1 MLYSSILGYVHAFA
15 AHAHVCAHC
24 TCSHVHAYLHTLT
37 CTHLAC
43 TLLLCTR
50 LHCTC
55 FFARAFSFSPF
66 AFSCYAFA
74 SRIFASRCAF
84 ASRVFASRAFASRC
98 AFPSFSSTGLGA
110 AAAASLSTRSER
122 RRAAWFRDHVAG
134 SMRVTLRV
142 TTLSL
147 RAGSSWGGT
156 NPPSPPP
163 TSPRVPLR
171 LLSLQARPVGGAIAS

>member
-1 MLYSSILGYVHAFA
+1 MLYSSILGCVHAF
-15 AHAHVCAHC
+15 AHAHVCTRC
-24 TCSHVHAYLHTLT
+24 TCSHAHTYLHTLT

-55 FFARAFSFSPF
+55 FFARAFSSSPF
-66 AFSCYAFA
+66 AFSCYAFS
-74 SRIFASRCAF
+74 SRVFASRCAF
-84 ASRVFASRAFASRC
+84 LLVSSLLV
-98 AFPSFSSTGLGA
+98 PSLLAVPSISSTGSGA

-142 TTLSL
+142 TTLCL